1 MTQPGPKT
9 WVLRT
14 WPRMID
20 REPLPSH
27 ADPSINDIGST
38 SWRQKKKKRKEKK
51 IKHYLQVCYDLMRRK
66 SCLVIGDLGLHAH
79 MYICIQEVD
88 VICPS
93 DLSYTC
99 TVCID
104 YKKLTILTT
113 LA

>member
-1 MTQPGPKT
+1 MILGQPLG
-9 WVLRT
+9 
-14 WPRMID
+14 D
-20 REPLPSH
+20 R
-27 ADPSINDIGST
+27 
-38 SWRQKKKKRKEKK
+38 KKKKA
-51 IKHYLQVCYDLMRRK
+51 LQVCYDLMRRK
-66 SCLVIGDLGLHAH
+66 SCLVISDLGLHAH

>member
-27 ADPSINDIGST
+27 ANPSINDIGST
-38 SWRQKKKKRKEKK
+38 SWRQEKKKKA
-51 IKHYLQVCYDLMRRK
+51 LQVCYDLMRRK
-66 SCLVIGDLGLHAH
+66 SCLVISDLGLHAH